1 MNATRTA
8 AEPTKP
14 SLQPGG
20 RPGAVPARWI
30 AGGLAVVLLGAA
42 LRFVYPTADP
52 PWRATVG
59 IVWHDEGA
67 WVHNARNKALF
78 GAWRQDEW
86 NPMFIAP
93 VFTGLEYL
101 AFAAFGTGLR
111 QARLVS
117 QAMGLVSVVLLGLG
131 AARLGGRRAGLMAAL
146 LLATNYVYV
155 MWNRAALMEATMT
168 SFIVASWYA
177 ATRTAASPRWGLA
190 AGLLAVAA
198 YFTKAAAAFYVAALA
213 LVATW
218 PLAAS
223 AWRHLRGRGGQA
235 TGVRAGSVGRLAR
248 ALWSDPTTRGPI
260 LMLSGLAVG
269 GLIALAA
276 FVAPNWQEYWFYNWQ
291 MSVTRKPSYTLRA
304 FADRA
309 SWLPIVHDF
318 FTRMYLVTVVA
329 TIALVGWLARW
340 REAALAERL
349 LVAWVGLGVLEL
361 VVHDV
366 GNERRLVFLVPALVA
381 AAALALGRDGRLLPP
396 ALASWPRRRALAAL
410 PVVLLGAYVV
420 CGALLRLVSLYEV
433 RPGVRA
439 AAAAAVALVAAVY
452 ATWPASVR
460 FVSGA
465 IAPRATAVLVGLAA
479 AGDLAQ
485 FAQWAAGRTYKN
497 YAASRRVA
505 ERLAPGTLVHG
516 KLANGLA
523 LESRIRPVFVG
534 RGFGNYA
541 DRLNRD
547 DIQYLLTYVSPR
559 IGYEGSVILDILDA
573 YPQHRILW
581 TVDVAESPGGADR
594 AALILKGPRLART
607 AATGP
612 SPARAGPSV
621 AAEDAAGRP
630 AGPASAPS
638 LQAGRPDRAQP
649 ADRREEP

>member
-1 MNATRTA
+1 MNAIRVATDA
-8 AEPTKP
+8 A
-14 SLQPGG
+14 
-20 RPGAVPARWI
+20 PARRRGTLRALPTRW
-30 AGGLAVVLLGAA
+30 AAAGLAVVLLAAA
-42 LRFVYPTADP
+42 LRFVYPAADP

-67 WVHNARNKALF
+67 WVHNARNKAIF

-117 QAMGLVSVVLLGLG
+117 QVMGLLSVVLLGLG

-146 LLATNYVYV
+146 LLATNYVYT
-155 MWNRAALMEATMT
+155 MWNRAALMETTMT

-177 ATRTAASPRWGLA
+177 AVRAAAAPWWGLA

-213 LVATW
+213 LVAAW
-218 PLAAS
+218 PLAAR
-223 AWRHLRGRGGQA
+223 AWRH
-235 TGVRAGSVGRLAR
+235 VRAHRPEAGSGKARGAGRLAHM
-248 ALWSDPTTRGPI
+248 LWADPSTRGPL
-260 LMLSGLAVG
+260 LMLAGLAAG
-269 GLIALAA
+269 A
-276 FVAPNWQEYWFYNWQ
+276 FVALATFVIPNWHEYWFYNWQ

-304 FADRA
+304 FADRI

-329 TIALVGWLARW
+329 TVALVGWLARW
-340 REAALAERL
+340 READLPERL
-349 LVAWVGLGVLEL
+349 LVAWVGVGVLEL

-381 AAALALGRDGRLLPP
+381 VAALALGRDGRLVPP
-396 ALASWPRRRALAAL
+396 TLASWPRRRALPAL
-410 PVVLLGAYVV
+410 PVILLAAYVA
-420 CGALLRLVSLYEV
+420 CGALLRLVSLYDV

-439 AAAAAVALVAAVY
+439 SAAAAAGVVAALY
-452 ATWPASVR
+452 AAGPAAVR
-460 FVSGA
+460 FASGA
-465 IAPRATAVLVGLAA
+465 IAPRAAVVLVGLAA

-497 YAASRRVA
+497 YAASRVVA

-541 DRLNRD
+541 DRLVRD
-547 DIQYLLTYVSPR
+547 DIEYVLTYVSPR
-559 IGYEGSVILDILDA
+559 VGYEGSVILDILDA
-573 YPQHRILW
+573 YPRHRILW

-594 AALILKGPRLART
+594 AALILKGPR
-607 AATGP
+607 AAAAASGVPRAGGTRPPAGADAAAP
-612 SPARAGPSV
+612 PERAPAPPQPARSRG
-621 AAEDAAGRP
+621 
-630 AGPASAPS
+630 
-638 LQAGRPDRAQP
+638 QP
-649 ADRREEP
+649 